1 MNPKIKSFQDNIR
14 RTFILFS
21 MTPVFAVAVIAI
33 GIFLYTWN
41 RYTAIVNRQDN
52 QVICQKIDD
61 TLGIYYGMFSD
72 MQMVLMAQ
80 EDSVE
85 ETLGVGYLNPDG
97 TKVTNPVR
105 NKLYQILYERTGDLE
120 DTGNM
125 MILSPKQEV
134 LFCSKGSAPA
144 YLTQRE
150 YRNWG
155 VFYRIQNSPNEV
167 SSILY
172 DGTLY
177 LVKGIFVDHE
187 MKYAMVYQVPKQV
200 ITAIVNQQNRYCIIT
215 DRNGWIYLNNMP
227 GMSDEFGQIQDSAWQ
242 ETGLVTVDGKK
253 YFTYNHR
260 LMKGLTIFTFSD
272 VNRSQKLV
280 LVIIGII
287 AVLFAGIVLITF
299 WTTARSS
306 EVYTRDVKEIESAF
320 EAVQQGDFD
329 VSLHM
334 DSSQEFQTIGND
346 FNEMLEGLKAQI
358 EENKELA
365 EHAAFSQVK
374 QLESQFNPHF
384 LFNTLDNIRFMA
396 KIDADAAD
404 KMILSLSGLLR
415 YSIREVREEVTVKE
429 DLEYLQNYLNIL
441 QIRFNKRFAYEMDV
455 SPDIYDCVI
464 PKLIIQPLLENA
476 VKYGFDENKK
486 LSVKLKGYQN
496 KDQVVFICEDDGAGI
511 EEELLQELQRQMTGD
526 ENTGTHLGL
535 YNINRRIQL
544 MYGQDYGVYLDSEKG
559 RGTMVRLVLPK
570 KRNESCTE
578 C

>member
-1 MNPKIKSFQDNIR
+1 
-14 RTFILFS
+14 
-21 MTPVFAVAVIAI
+21 
-33 GIFLYTWN
+33 
-41 RYTAIVNRQDN
+41 
-52 QVICQKIDD
+52 
-61 TLGIYYGMFSD
+61 
-72 MQMVLMAQ
+72 
-80 EDSVE
+80 
-85 ETLGVGYLNPDG
+85 
-97 TKVTNPVR
+97 
-105 NKLYQILYERTGDLE
+105 
-120 DTGNM
+120 
-125 MILSPKQEV
+125 
-134 LFCSKGSAPA
+134 
-144 YLTQRE
+144 
-150 YRNWG
+150 
-155 VFYRIQNSPNEV
+155 
-167 SSILY
+167 
-172 DGTLY
+172 
-177 LVKGIFVDHE
+177 
-187 MKYAMVYQVPKQV
+187 
-200 ITAIVNQQNRYCIIT
+200 
-215 DRNGWIYLNNMP
+215 
-227 GMSDEFGQIQDSAWQ
+227 
-242 ETGLVTVDGKK
+242 
-253 YFTYNHR
+253 
-260 LMKGLTIFTFSD
+260 MKGLTIFTFSD